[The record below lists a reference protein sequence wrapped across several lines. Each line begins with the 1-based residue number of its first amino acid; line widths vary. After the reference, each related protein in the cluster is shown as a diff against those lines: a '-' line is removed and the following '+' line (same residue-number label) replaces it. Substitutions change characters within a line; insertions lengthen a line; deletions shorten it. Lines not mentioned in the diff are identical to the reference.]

1 MNNEQIVDVLE
12 GTYPAFVAFL
22 GWFVICVGCRAESGR
37 IRYQESPKGDDSL
50 AIHEG
55 IICTS
60 AMHIDYISRNGTTAA
75 IELTEPVMVAM
86 AEQKE
91 EWGYFQFPGIG
102 RADDGTLIV
111 TWQMNADSH
120 KAYATKSG
128 REMKPMM
135 SKDGGLTWTPQDK
148 SYTVYREGYN
158 VRLNNGDLLQVV
170 TPKSKDI
177 REYTRFPKPV
187 GTLGKRTFYAMDSLP
202 EDLQGVFFNYK
213 RTGQKAER
221 IHATLHDPG
230 YLRYEADSMMPV
242 VWWGNIRELADHSLL
257 AGVYPAYHQNST
269 GEVLPSGI
277 SFYRSEDTGRTW
289 DVVGRI
295 PYPSDSIVLKRKGK
309 DFSEPTYVILDDS
322 TLLCVI
328 RTGNTS
334 PMYQTFSHD
343 RGATWSRPRPFT
355 PNGVKPK
362 LMKLKNGVLAL
373 VSGRPGVQVR
383 FSLDGT
389 GRRWTDPIDMI
400 PFMKGNGK
408 YETYV
413 SCGYAS
419 ILETGDDSFLLVY
432 SNFVTKNSDGERRKS
447 IWCRKITVSRN

>member
-1 MNNEQIVDVLE
+1 MSFFCLMWI
-12 GTYPAFVAFL
+12 YA
-22 GWFVICVGCRAESGR
+22 CRAEDRSVTYREPVRGA
-37 IRYQESPKGDDSL
+37 DSL
-50 AIHEG
+50 EIHEG
-55 IICTS
+55 IMCQTARQVNYICQDGS
-60 AMHIDYISRNGTTAA
+60 EVWID
-75 IELTEPVMVAM
+75 LTEPVMVAM

-91 EWGYFQFPGIG
+91 KWGYFQFPSIG
-102 RADDGTLIV
+102 RADDGTLFV

-135 SKDGGLTWTPQDK
+135 SKDGGLTWKPQDK
-148 SYTVYREGYN
+148 RYTVYREGYN
-158 VRLNNGDLLQVV
+158 VRLNNGDILQVV

-177 REYTRFPKPV
+177 KDYTLFPKPI

-202 EDLQGVFFNYK
+202 EELQGVFFNYK
-213 RTGQKAER
+213 RKGKKTER

-230 YLRYEADSMMPV
+230 YLRYEADSLMPV

-257 AGVYPAYHQNST
+257 AGVYPAYYQDSI
-269 GEVLPSGI
+269 GDVMPSGI
-277 SFYRSEDTGRTW
+277 SFYRSKDTGRSW
-289 DVVGRI
+289 DIVGRI
-295 PYPSDSIVLKRKGK
+295 PYPSDSIVVKRNGR
-309 DFSEPTYVILDDS
+309 DFSEPAYVILNDS
-322 TLLCVI
+322 TLFCVI
-328 RTGNTS
+328 RSGETS

-343 RGATWSRPRPFT
+343 RGATWSSPQPFT

-362 LMKLKNGVLAL
+362 LLKLKNGVLVL

-383 FSLDGT
+383 FCLDGS
-389 GRRWTDPIDMI
+389 GRKWIDPIDMI
-400 PFMKGNGK
+400 PFMKKNGK

-432 SNFVTKNSDGERRKS
+432 SNFMTKNNDGERRKS
-447 IWCRKITVSRN
+447 IWCRKITVRIVK